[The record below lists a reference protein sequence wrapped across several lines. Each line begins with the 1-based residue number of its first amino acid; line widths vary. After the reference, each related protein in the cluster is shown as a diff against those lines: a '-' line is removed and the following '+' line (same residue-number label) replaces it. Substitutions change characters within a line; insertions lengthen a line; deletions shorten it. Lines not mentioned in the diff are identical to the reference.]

1 MRNAFVGAIVSC
13 LVFCPGAFAQPVMA
27 EGDPVV
33 MPDTPSGEG
42 EPNTI
47 VCRAPQPIAGTDQ
60 LGPKICGY
68 NYEWSQFRTHGR
80 DLAPDGKTVV
90 DLPMVANPTGKGN
103 PDKVTCRKP
112 KHLPGPGRNLGP
124 EVCLANRLW
133 ADLITNHKMVSAEGV
148 LVAEPRWMPRVDT
161 FSYTDPLQGY
171 RVGGN

>member
-60 LGPKICGY
+60 LGPRFAAIIT
-68 NYEWSQFRTHGR
+68 NGR
-80 DLAPDGKTVV
+80 NSGHTAETLP
-90 DLPMVANPTGKGN
+90 PMVRQWSTSQWLPTRRE
-103 PDKVTCRKP
+103 KVIRTK
-112 KHLPGPGRNLGP
+112 
-124 EVCLANRLW
+124 
-133 ADLITNHKMVSAEGV
+133 
-148 LVAEPRWMPRVDT
+148 
-161 FSYTDPLQGY
+161 
-171 RVGGN
+171 